1 MSSPVG
7 AARHLG
13 HGARPLAP
21 RGAFALGTFLSVI
34 GWIVIAVLAW
44 PWLAT
49 ADKRHALLVLV
60 APHMVLRFVGL
71 GFFVPGTVSEALP
84 ARWTVPAGYGDLVAG
99 VLAVVTTLGLH
110 FDAAWAVVAVW
121 IFNVWGATDLV
132 FAFYRGARIRL
143 NPSALGAAFYVV
155 TSLVPMLLVSHA
167 LVFAIL
173 LRTHA

>member
-1 MSSPVG
+1 MSSPVE
-7 AARHLG
+7 AARDLG

-21 RGAFALGTFLSVI
+21 RAAFALGTLLSVI
-34 GWIVIAVLAW
+34 GWIVLAVLVW

-60 APHMVLRFVGL
+60 APHIVLRFVGL
-71 GFFVPGTVSEALP
+71 GFFVPGTVSETLP
-84 ARWTVPAGYGDLVAG
+84 ARWSVPAGYGDLVAG
-99 VLAVVTTLGLH
+99 VLAIVAALGLH
-110 FDAAWAVVAVW
+110 FDAAAVASVW

-132 FAFYRGARIRL
+132 FAFYRGARVRL

-167 LVFAIL
+167 LVFAVL
-173 LRTHA
+173 LRAHP